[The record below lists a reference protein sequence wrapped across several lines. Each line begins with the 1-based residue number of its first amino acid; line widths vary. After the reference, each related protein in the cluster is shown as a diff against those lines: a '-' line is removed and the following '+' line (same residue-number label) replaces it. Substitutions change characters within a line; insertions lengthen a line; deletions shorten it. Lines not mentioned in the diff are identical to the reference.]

1 MWAFEGV
8 HLIGAKSAYF
18 ANQANVILC
27 LVQEIERMEEQKLKS
42 KFPGA
47 PGVFFGYW
55 VQDYFNLSNN
65 QEGGIQNLKYLT
77 LNRSGR

>member
-1 MWAFEGV
+1 
-8 HLIGAKSAYF
+8 
-18 ANQANVILC
+18 
-27 LVQEIERMEEQKLKS
+27 MEEQKLKS

-65 QEGGIQNLKYLT
+65 QEGGIFNAEQVWEVGLGLGELGVT
-77 LNRSGR
+77 LLSSR